1 MNLPYK
7 QICYVVFS
15 QVVWVQNTNMLFGSH
30 IKRHTCCRHLQYKQT
45 CRMSTKYQNTSCMNP
60 LYEHTVY
67 MSCQYR
73 HDVWACDANTHILWL
88 CNRTQNVSTIEIHVL
103 YESAIQND
111 INILY
116 GYSVQANK
124 WYEHTIK
131 AEML

>member
-88 CNRTQNVSTIEIHVL
+88 CNKNQNVATVQIHLL

-111 INILY
+111 RNILY
-116 GYSVQANK
+116 GYSVQTNE
-124 WYEHTIK
+124 WYEHIIK
-131 AEML
+131 AEM